1 MVGMDELKRKI
12 EKIDGRGYKAYKELE
27 GGYEFDKYT
36 LYVDHVQGDPF
47 AAPSRVRVSLKSKV
61 NKFPLEYFNENHK
74 RVGTID
80 FIGRLFS
87 LNINRHCSRV
97 MGSGKSGIVNISR
110 FNQEI
115 LDRTAIVI
123 DKEKLEARFEVGF
136 PARGR
141 TVLGRELIKIL
152 YDFLPKVVEESLIYE
167 NVDKLKLKKRIELVE
182 NQEYIRNELKNRD
195 LIAFVENGSILPRE
209 SGISTK
215 PLRDGIKFK
224 SPESMEVTMNIPF
237 GEPLKGMGIKKG
249 ITLIVGGGY
258 HGKST
263 LLNALEL
270 GVYNHIEG
278 DGREYVIAENTAM
291 KVRAEDGRCILNDDI
306 SLFINNLPNGK
317 STEKFTSENA
327 SGSTSQAA
335 NIVEAIEMKSKTIL
349 IDEDTSA
356 TNFMIRDDI
365 MQSLVSK
372 EKEPITP
379 FIELVRGCYEQMDIS
394 TIIVVGSS
402 GDYFDIADTVIQMD
416 SYEAKD
422 VTEKAKELKS
432 GLILKRIEER
442 NAKININLNRILK
455 KGSIEKGPKGIK
467 IKTLGTDGFIVN
479 RDEISLRYV
488 EQIVDKEQ
496 VVTIGNILKYV
507 DEKIANNKI
516 TLSKAID
523 KVLIEINEKGML
535 NLSYSK
541 GGIGNLALPRKQEI
555 MAAFNRYRKL
565 KVEMEK
571 L

>member
-1 MVGMDELKRKI
+1 
-12 EKIDGRGYKAYKELE
+12 
-27 GGYEFDKYT
+27 
-36 LYVDHVQGDPF
+36 
-47 AAPSRVRVSLKSKV
+47 
-61 NKFPLEYFNENHK
+61 
-74 RVGTID
+74 
-80 FIGRLFS
+80 
-87 LNINRHCSRV
+87 
-97 MGSGKSGIVNISR
+97 
-110 FNQEI
+110 
-115 LDRTAIVI
+115 
-123 DKEKLEARFEVGF
+123 
-136 PARGR
+136 
-141 TVLGRELIKIL
+141 
-152 YDFLPKVVEESLIYE
+152 
-167 NVDKLKLKKRIELVE
+167 
-182 NQEYIRNELKNRD
+182 
-195 LIAFVENGSILPRE
+195 
-209 SGISTK
+209 
-215 PLRDGIKFK
+215 
-224 SPESMEVTMNIPF
+224 
-237 GEPLKGMGIKKG
+237 
-249 ITLIVGGGY
+249 
-258 HGKST
+258 
-263 LLNALEL
+263 
-270 GVYNHIEG
+270 
-278 DGREYVIAENTAM
+278 
-291 KVRAEDGRCILNDDI
+291 
-306 SLFINNLPNGK
+306 
-317 STEKFTSENA
+317 TSENA

-455 KGSIEKGPKGIK
+455 KGSIEKGQKGIK